1 MKKIVAIAAAAVIL
15 CSLSGC
21 KKPAESSTSVGVE
34 FRVDRLFTHDG
45 CTVYRFYDGGR
56 SRYFAKCDGATTSRV
71 EWNESCG
78 KTCTRPADVQTGYA
92 PND

>member
-1 MKKIVAIAAAAVIL
+1 MKKIVAIAAAAAIL
-15 CSLSGC
+15 AGC
-21 KKPAESSTSVGVE
+21 QKPAESSTSVGVE
-34 FRVDRLFTHDG
+34 FRVDRLFTHDC
-45 CTVYRFYDGGR
+45 CTVYRFADSGR

-78 KTCTRPADVQTGYA
+78 KNCTRPVDVQTGYA